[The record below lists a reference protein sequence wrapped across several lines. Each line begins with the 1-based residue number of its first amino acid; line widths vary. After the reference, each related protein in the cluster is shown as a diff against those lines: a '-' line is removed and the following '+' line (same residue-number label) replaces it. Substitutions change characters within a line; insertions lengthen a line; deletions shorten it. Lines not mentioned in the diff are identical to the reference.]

1 MATALDAGMAHPRI
15 QILLFLLIA
24 APACKGGGEA
34 AREVLPLG
42 SSGWVPTLQ
51 LTSYVHQRPEGE
63 WLRARQWCVV
73 ITDGVVEERCEL
85 FDARDQL
92 VATSSQLAMVR
103 FGSRDAT

>member
-1 MATALDAGMAHPRI
+1 
-15 QILLFLLIA
+15 
-24 APACKGGGEA
+24 
-34 AREVLPLG
+34 V
-42 SSGWVPTLQ
+42 
-51 LTSYVHQRPEGE
+51 GE

-103 FGSRDAT
+103 FPTRASQ

>member
-1 MATALDAGMAHPRI
+1 
-15 QILLFLLIA
+15 
-24 APACKGGGEA
+24 
-34 AREVLPLG
+34 
-42 SSGWVPTLQ
+42 VPTLQ
-51 LTSYVHQRPEGE
+51 LTSYVHQIPVGE

-103 FGSRDAT
+103 FPTRASQ